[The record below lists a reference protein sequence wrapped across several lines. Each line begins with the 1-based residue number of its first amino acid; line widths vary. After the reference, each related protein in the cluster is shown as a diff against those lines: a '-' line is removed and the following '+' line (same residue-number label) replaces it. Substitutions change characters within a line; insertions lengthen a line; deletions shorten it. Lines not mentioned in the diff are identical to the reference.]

1 MENVTKETKEEIEK
15 EQKKEEEFQKKLENN
30 KLKVMTTFKKIK
42 TSNTDGIIPKIK
54 HHKRSVNNSFKLLI
68 GEEKEENN
76 QNHFKVKKL
85 KILQSSKSSFDMP
98 YISKN
103 VKNLSRKINF
113 QVNKVK
119 KSHEDLTALNALY
132 LDNSFFL
139 ERKTISN
146 SSLNIFDSNSQEK
159 KNYEEAIRKKNLRN
173 NFEFVSKNYHKQLNL
188 AFLKYNPYIY
198 SNNLKRLLQVS
209 QAVRDD
215 ISRTKLEIEEDIQ
228 TMNETKKR
236 TKIIHKIKT
245 TKNSGNKSVEY
256 LEPNLFKI
264 SKNKNFFDSTKNSGI
279 GIGGN
284 LRKRRFSF
292 LPSLGTDKG
301 PNNKKDIINR
311 FGIGLKYNKKD
322 SRKSLEIYDDKSDD
336 DYKLYNISREIEKYI
351 GDENIKEKIDNQVKD
366 YNKYK
371 YMSLFK
377 NDEDSGFK
385 PKDYYYLQ
393 KNKING
399 MFGDLYIKKLKDRV
413 LEEENN
419 LGNKLRMNKND
430 YFNKINIDMKT
441 SLREFDDNMVK
452 KKINLL
458 DEKENQ

>member
-85 KILQSSKSSFDMP
+85 KILQSSKSSFDIP

-132 LDNSFFL
+132 LDNSFFH

-209 QAVRDD
+209 KAVRDD

-279 GIGGN
+279 GIEGN

-292 LPSLGTDKG
+292 LPSLGTDKS

-322 SRKSLEIYDDKSDD
+322 SKKSLEIYDDKSDD
-336 DYKLYNISREIEKYI
+336 DYKLYNISKEIEKYI
-351 GDENIKEKIDNQVKD
+351 GDENIKEKIDNQIKD

-371 YMSLFK
+371 YISLFK
-377 NDEDSGFK
+377 NGEDSGFK

-399 MFGDLYIKKLKDRV
+399 MFGDLYIKKLKDRI

-452 KKINLL
+452 KKINLQ
-458 DEKENQ
+458 DDKENQ

>member
-1 MENVTKETKEEIEK
+1 MEKSISKEEELEK
-15 EQKKEEEFQKKLENN
+15 EQKKEEEFKKKLENN

-54 HHKRSVNNSFKLLI
+54 HHKRLVNNSFKLLI
-68 GEEKEENN
+68 GEEKDENN
-76 QNHFKVKKL
+76 QNHLKVKKL
-85 KILQSSKSSFDMP
+85 KILHSSKSSLEMP
-98 YISKN
+98 HISKN
-103 VKNLSRKINF
+103 IKTLSRKINF

-132 LDNSFFL
+132 LDNSLFP
-139 ERKTISN
+139 ERKTMSN
-146 SSLNIFDSNSQEK
+146 SSFNIFDSNPQEN

-173 NFEFVSKNYHKQLNL
+173 NFEFINKNYHRQLNL

-215 ISRTKLEIEEDIQ
+215 ISRTKLEVEGDIKSMYD
-228 TMNETKKR
+228 TRKHN
-236 TKIIHKIKT
+236 KIIHKIKT
-245 TKNSGNKSVEY
+245 SKNSGSKSIDY

-264 SKNKNFFDSTKNSGI
+264 SENKNFFDSTKNSSN

-284 LRKRRFSF
+284 LGKKKFSF
-292 LPSLGTDKG
+292 LPSLGGNKSPG
-301 PNNKKDIINR
+301 NKKNSIIK
-311 FGIGLKYNKKD
+311 FGIGLKYNKRD

-336 DYKLYNISREIEKYI
+336 DFKLLNISKEIEKYI
-351 GDENIKEKIDNQVKD
+351 GDENINEKIDNQVKD
-366 YNKYK
+366 YKRYK

-377 NDEDSGFK
+377 NIEDSGFK

-399 MFGDLYIKKLKDRV
+399 MFGDLYIKQLKNRIQA
-413 LEEENN
+413 EETN

-441 SLREFDDNMVK
+441 SLREFYDNMVK
-452 KKINLL
+452 KKINLQKDIE
-458 DEKENQ
+458 DE

>member
-1 MENVTKETKEEIEK
+1 MENISKEKKEEIEK

-85 KILQSSKSSFDMP
+85 KILQSSNSSLDMP
-98 YISKN
+98 HISKN
-103 VKNLSRKINF
+103 VKSLSRKINF

-132 LDNSFFL
+132 LDNSFFP
-139 ERKTISN
+139 ERKTMSN
-146 SSLNIFDSNSQEK
+146 SSLNIFNSNSQEK
-159 KNYEEAIRKKNLRN
+159 KNYDEAIRKKNLRN

-188 AFLKYNPYIY
+188 AFLKYNPLIY

-209 QAVRDD
+209 QVVRDD

-228 TMNETKKR
+228 TMNETKKH

-264 SKNKNFFDSTKNSGI
+264 SENKNFFDSTKNSGI
-279 GIGGN
+279 GIGAN
-284 LRKRRFSF
+284 LRKKNFSF
-292 LPSLGTDKG
+292 LPSLGTDKS
-301 PNNKKDIINR
+301 PNNKKDIIKR
-311 FGIGLKYNKKD
+311 FGIGLKSNKKD

-336 DYKLYNISREIEKYI
+336 DYKLYNISKEIEKYI

-413 LEEENN
+413 LEQENN

-441 SLREFDDNMVK
+441 SLREFDDNIVK
-452 KKINLL
+452 KKINLQ
-458 DEKENQ
+458 DDNEN